1 MQTLIKWPGGKTK
14 EFPYIKDLIP
24 TFDRYVEPFFG
35 GGAIFFQLKPK
46 KAIINDICSELTDFY
61 NLLKTENDREEF
73 KKELYEY
80 VINWE
85 KIPKYIGIFENKII
99 KLYDKYKNDEIA
111 KAELSKQVNSILKK
125 EEDRFNGLFLKNFC
139 LDEQN
144 LLKQITSNLISKIS
158 RSREI

>member
-1 MQTLIKWPGGKTK
+1 MQTLIKWPGGKTQ

-61 NLLKTENDREEF
+61 SLLKTENDREGF
-73 KKELYEY
+73 QKELYEY

-85 KIPKYIGIFENKII
+85 KISKYIGVFENRIT
-99 KLYDKYKNDEIA
+99 KLYEVYKHDEI
-111 KAELSKQVNSILKK
+111 S
-125 EEDRFNGLFLKNFC
+125 
-139 LDEQN
+139 
-144 LLKQITSNLISKIS
+144 
-158 RSREI
+158 